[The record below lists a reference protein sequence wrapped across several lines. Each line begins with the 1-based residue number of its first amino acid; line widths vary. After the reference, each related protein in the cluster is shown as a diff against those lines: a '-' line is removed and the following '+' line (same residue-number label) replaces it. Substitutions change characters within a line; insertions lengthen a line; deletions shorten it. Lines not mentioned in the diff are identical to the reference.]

1 MFIDCDITSHY
12 VIEVDDEEEIKEL
25 LNMSND
31 ELVEAMIN
39 SCAET
44 EGAYGEIFNC
54 GQSKFNICMY
64 NEDDEEDDIL
74 REESDIY
81 LNV

>member
-25 LNMSND
+25 LSMSND

-44 EGAYGEIFNC
+44 EG
-54 GQSKFNICMY
+54 
-64 NEDDEEDDIL
+64 
-74 REESDIY
+74 R
-81 LNV
+81 